1 MGTVIFDNGVHKC
14 IIYDDILGGRGDIQS
29 NQFLIIHNNEGL
41 LYDIG
46 GMKVMLPLYKEI
58 SKIIPPRN
66 IKTIILSHQDP
77 DTGAGVNYWM
87 QFTNIKIRT
96 FVSSLWVRFIP
107 HLCRSNFANELFVAI
122 PDKGMRFN
130 LNGAEIILIP
140 AHFLHSPG
148 NFQLYD
154 ATSKTLFSGDL
165 GTSIPPSGGIYREK
179 FSEVADFNEH
189 VKYMG
194 GFHKR
199 YVTSGKVCKLW
210 ARMISELDIEM
221 IVPQHGHRY
230 FKGKDMVNRFID
242 WISNLQCG
250 IDLLDKK
257 DFVIPKD

>member
-1 MGTVIFDNGVHKC
+1 MATVIFDNGIHKC
-14 IIYDDILGGRGDIQS
+14 VVFDDLLGGRGDIQS

-46 GMKVMLPLYKEI
+46 GIKVMQPLYKEI
-58 SKIIPPRN
+58 SKFISPRN

-77 DTGAGVNYWM
+77 DTGASVNYWM

-107 HLCRSNFANELFVAI
+107 HLCRSNFANELFVGI
-122 PDKGMRFN
+122 PDKGMRLN
-130 LNGAEIILIP
+130 LNGAETILVP

-154 ATSKTLFSGDL
+154 TISKILFSGDL

-189 VKYMG
+189 IRYME

-199 YVTSGKVCKLW
+199 YITSGKACRLW
-210 ARMISELDIEM
+210 SRMVSELDIEI

-242 WISNLQCG
+242 WVGSLQCG
-250 IDLLDKK
+250 IDLLDKN
-257 DFVIPKD
+257 DFAIPKN